1 LTRKDSTINGKIP
14 INISNND
21 LLQNFNFDID
31 FSFLNLQPDDIIHF
45 YLEIYDNDAIS
56 GPKSTKSREYEIK
69 IPTKEE
75 IQIDQSKQLQAA
87 NSKFANMQKELNDV
101 KNELKQLE
109 NQWKLERKFNY
120 EQKQKWENLIKKQND
135 IINELHDLEQNLQ
148 LSPSYDENLEIYE
161 KIQQIDELIKSIN
174 LDELNEYLENLQKLM
189 ENNEL
194 KSEDIEEFKSQNEE
208 LNKMLDRQ
216 IDLLKRLDI

>member
-1 LTRKDSTINGKIP
+1 MET
-14 INISNND
+14 
-21 LLQNFNFDID
+21 
-31 FSFLNLQPDDIIHF
+31 
-45 YLEIYDNDAIS
+45 
-56 GPKSTKSREYEIK
+56 
-69 IPTKEE
+69 
-75 IQIDQSKQLQAA
+75 
-87 NSKFANMQKELNDV
+87 
-101 KNELKQLE
+101 
-109 NQWKLERKFNY
+109 ERKFNY

-135 IINELHDLEQNLQ
+135 IINELQNLEQNLQ

-194 KSEDIEEFKSQNEE
+194 KSENIEEFKSQNEE

-216 IDLLKRLDI
+216 IDLLKRLDIEKILEKLSMNLRI